1 MTEFSFLSFE
11 GLAQAQSRWS
21 EAVPTVEANGFRP
34 ECAAL
39 LVVDM
44 QKDFLLPDG
53 LLRVWGGPAVVPQ
66 INRLINLFRGATRPI
81 VFTRHIYERPEVDGG
96 ATARF
101 WGADANSQL
110 LREGTWHSEFHPE
123 LRRLPGDRILAKRR
137 YSGFYGTDL
146 ELLLRTEEVRQVV
159 VTGVCSNIC
168 CEATAHDAFF
178 RDFEVF
184 FPLDGTGGTS
194 EEAHL
199 GALRSI
205 AFAYGRVVTVNN
217 IASRIASTSDNPQA
231 NMETMS

>member
-1 MTEFSFLSFE
+1 MTEFSFLSLE
-11 GLAQAQSRWS
+11 GLADARSRWC
-21 EAVPTVEANGFRP
+21 EAVPKAEAIEFRP
-34 ECAAL
+34 EYAAL

-44 QKDFLLPDG
+44 QKDFLLSDG
-53 LLRVWGGPAVVPQ
+53 LLRVWGGPAVVPE
-66 INRLINLFRGATRPI
+66 INRLIDLFRGAARPI

-110 LREGTWHSEFHPE
+110 LREGTWHSELHPD
-123 LRRLPGDRILAKRR
+123 LHRLPTDRVLPKRR

-205 AFAYGRVVTVNN
+205 AFAYGRVVTVND
-217 IASRIASTSDNPQA
+217 IASRFARTFDNPQI
-231 NMETMS
+231 NMEIES

>member
-1 MTEFSFLSFE
+1 MSEFGFLPVEALAEARFRW
-11 GLAQAQSRWS
+11 AQAIPATDAS
-21 EAVPTVEANGFRP
+21 GFRP
-34 ECAAL
+34 ESAAL

-44 QKDFLLPDG
+44 QNDFLLPAG
-53 LLRVWGGPAVVPQ
+53 LLRTWGGPAVVPE
-66 INRLINLFRGATRPI
+66 INRLVDLFRDASRPI

-101 WGADANSQL
+101 WGAGANSQL
-110 LREGTWHSEFHPE
+110 LREGTWHSELHAD
-123 LRRLPGDRILAKRR
+123 LHRLPGDRVLAKRR
-137 YSGFYGTDL
+137 YSGFYQTDL
-146 ELLLRTEEVRQVV
+146 ELLLRTDGVRQVV

-184 FPLDGTGGTS
+184 FPLDATGGTS

-205 AFAYGRVVTVNN
+205 AFAYGEVVTVGAL
-217 IASRIASTSDNPQA
+217 ASRFASSLNNLQAHVEITS
-231 NMETMS
+231 

>member
-1 MTEFSFLSFE
+1 VNEFEFLSLD
-11 GLAQAQSRWS
+11 GLVEARSRWS
-21 EAVPTVEANGFRP
+21 AAVPPNEAQGIRSDA
-34 ECAAL
+34 AAL

-53 LLRVWGGPAVVPQ
+53 LLRVWGGPAIVPQ
-66 INRLINLFRGATRPI
+66 INRLIDLFRAAARPI

-110 LREGTWHSEFHPE
+110 LREGTWHSELHSD
-123 LRRLPGDRILAKRR
+123 LHRQPGDRVLSKRR

-146 ELLLRTEEVRQVV
+146 ELLLRTAGVSQVV

-205 AFAYGRVVTVNN
+205 AFAYGKIVTVDD

-231 NMETMS
+231 IMETTS